1 MVFGATVHLETAAGD
16 EVVYQIVGEQEAD
29 IRLNLISITSP
40 IARALVG
47 KSAGDEVHVAVPGG
61 TRSYE
66 IVIVRYE

>member
-1 MVFGATVHLETAAGD
+1 M
-16 EVVYQIVGEQEAD
+16 YQIVGEQEAD
-29 IRLNLISITSP
+29 IRRNLISITSP